1 MKKIIWATASLLLHA
16 SVSPSLQQTAANNI
30 TFATAARAIH
40 GVRPALYL
48 GASPAVRTL
57 GVDKKVLSHKLARI
71 ALNEGAIGA
80 DAGKVL
86 QPFAPS
92 KVKMDGAEADHP
104 LNDATQVI
112 GHLAVLDDRFPVFV
126 TAKYDD
132 TGKPPTVGGLFLV
145 DDDVVGGSIT
155 HADAINDHEGEAIKA
170 VPAALAAGKRF
181 VFAIV
186 SKGDAQFDDPV
197 EDKRGIAV
205 FEYATHNA
213 AAGSD
218 EENSEATTGKKL
230 TQINAPNYA
239 DATAKA
245 LTIDLSAKVS
255 PVVAFGDGTANG
267 IDHALV
273 GRTASAV
280 WDEGLQR
287 LYVGFNA
294 TRCDDPTKPGG
305 VLGLCM
311 AHPTYAADGKLQ
323 KFDVLP
329 VVDSPGRGHLYS
341 KLGNMVSEN
350 NNPDYGVGDFAHPL
364 HGIVN
369 AAGNVGF
376 SVTIQDLN
384 ICWNILKSAVE
395 YVRSHPGGAG
405 DTAQD
410 LLDYLRG
417 QALGTAQ
424 IFAALAD
431 AQVFLSDF
439 NGALA
444 AGGRVNSPAPAAAAG
459 PTHLYVFWADQNVVG
474 APAGA
479 NSDVALLAAIRARF
493 VQLLANAKIV
503 NQAYAMGNFANSVF
517 TNSLDFIIG
526 YYADGN
532 TFRLD
537 ENTGVVQARNDGN
550 DDLAVSIP
558 RLAVMNTSSGR
569 PYLIVHSIMS
579 TSPMSVGGSLYTEA
593 DNWIYALPLIPN
605 ALNGAEY
612 LKGTIAAVDN
622 DKVGKIAFDPAMGV
636 DPGTYQVPQDFAAMP
651 KRFQRAVRVG
661 GGNPVPAS
669 WVQDMFVAGDSVYI
683 TLAGVQAGQ
692 QGVFKSTAIFDGD
705 GRIIDWTPATR
716 VMGQVTQTFAGMV
729 DPKSANFYSLTQTP
743 TGQPGAT
750 GASTAQVTQW
760 GKGRPAM
767 HGGNADYSLGA
778 VLGKLFDQKKG
789 GVHGA
794 ISFDELTYGFPKKQL
809 SMLMAYGFD
818 SVALVQ
824 TGRRKGRA
832 FTPFNKHAI
841 ADDAA
846 HDIRRNVFLF
856 NDPNVAAIGP
866 VTCGAV
872 VHNPPVGANPGWTRF
887 YVGGYRGLVMQ
898 EIPYANPA
906 GFMAALGA
914 VVPLVGFGAHPVP
927 GVLPGDVVTAV
938 GESVTRDA
946 AGAIDHWY
954 LHVLT
959 HRGVIVNEIQGAA
972 GGGGWVGAPIGP
984 LGGANAIDGC
994 VLANGTIV
1002 ATRTGLNFV
1011 PAAGAGQVALA
1022 MPQNVTP
1029 LQIQVVAA
1037 RDRDGLF
1044 VLPATVYVL
1053 GMGPRMADDV
1063 ADAAV
1068 VGNDLVPQLWRV
1080 ALWADDRGAVAANT
1094 SKIIDVYKNHPTLKG
1109 QPRPYA
1115 QYDNLRLNFTVD
1127 GSMWFDASSRDG
1139 MNADFLRVTELTKP
1153 QDQLDGFVALQKS
1166 LVDKLDLDSAGNF
1179 RIGIP
1184 LREAATGAWLVPG
1197 DWGLRVN
1204 E

>member
-1 MKKIIWATASLLLHA
+1 MKKFIWATASLLFHA
-16 SVSPSLQQTAANNI
+16 SASPSLQQTATNNI
-30 TFATAARAIH
+30 TFATAAKAVHAIT
-40 GVRPALYL
+40 PALYV

-57 GVDKKVLSHKLARI
+57 GVDKKVLSNKLARI
-71 ALNEGAIGA
+71 AVNDAAIGA

-92 KVKMDGAEADHP
+92 KIKLDGSDADHP

-112 GHLAVLDDRFPVFV
+112 GQLAILDDRFPVFA

-145 DDDVVGGSIT
+145 DDDVAGASIT
-155 HADAINDHEGEAIKA
+155 KADAINDHEGNPIKA

-181 VFAIV
+181 VFAAV
-186 SKGDAQFDDPV
+186 SKGDSQFDDPV

-205 FEYATHNA
+205 FEYAVPDVSA
-213 AAGSD
+213 ASGDGA
-218 EENSEATTGKKL
+218 APTTTDKKL
-230 TQINAPNYA
+230 KQINGPNYA

-273 GRTASAV
+273 GRTASAA

-311 AHPTYAADGKLQ
+311 AYPTYAADATTLQ
-323 KFDVLP
+323 KFDVVP

-341 KLGNMVSEN
+341 PPAAGIFEKS
-350 NNPDYGVGDFAHPL
+350 NPDFAIADFAHDLIGGLPPAPL
-364 HGIVN
+364 APANFVAGFVAPW
-369 AAGNVGF
+369 AASAF
-376 SVTIQDLN
+376 SVTLSDLQ
-384 ICWNILKSAVE
+384 ICSKVLEEAVK
-395 YVRSHPGGAG
+395 YCRTHPAGGAG
-405 DTAQD
+405 NHATD
-410 LLDYLRG
+410 LLTYLRG
-417 QALGTAQ
+417 NAPGDAN
-424 IFAALAD
+424 IGFAPR
-431 AQVFLSDF
+431 VNNYFLSDW
-439 NGALA
+439 N
-444 AGGRVNSPAPAAAAG
+444 PAA
-459 PTHLYVFWADQNVVG
+459 VG
-474 APAGA
+474 AHTLTIFGKNFDTINNAGA
-479 NSDVALLAAIRARF
+479 DTHILLLSAIRARF

-503 NQAYAMGNFANSVF
+503 NKAYAMGNFANSVF

-579 TSPMSVGGSLYTEA
+579 TSPVSVGGSLYTEA

-612 LKGTIAAVDN
+612 LKGTIAAVVN

-705 GRIIDWTPATR
+705 GCIIDWTPATR

-760 GKGRPAM
+760 GKGSPAM
-767 HGGNADYSLGA
+767 HGGNPDYSLDA
-778 VLGKLFDQKKG
+778 VLSKAFPKNKG

-794 ISFDELTYGFPKKQL
+794 ISFDDMTYGFPKKQL

-832 FTPFNKHAI
+832 FTPFNKHAV

-846 HDIRRNVFLF
+846 HDIKQNVFLF

-872 VHNPPVGANPGWTRF
+872 VHCPPDPAQAGWTRF

-898 EIPYANPA
+898 EIAYANPA
-906 GFMAALGA
+906 AFMAAFPPAGF
-914 VVPLVGFGAHPVP
+914 VGHAVP
-927 GVLPGDVVTAV
+927 GVLPGDGVTAV
-938 GESVTRDA
+938 GESVTRDPVT
-946 AGAIDHWY
+946 GLINHWY

-959 HRGVIVNEIQGAA
+959 HRGVIVNEIPVAPGAFVA
-972 GGGGWVGAPIGP
+972 LNVLGP

-1011 PAAGAGQVALA
+1011 PSAGAGQVALA
-1022 MPQNVTP
+1022 MAQNVTP

-1044 VLPATVYVL
+1044 ALPATVYVL

-1063 ADAAV
+1063 ADAAA

-1080 ALWADDRGAVAANT
+1080 ALWADAAGAVAANT
-1094 SKIIDVYKNHPTLKG
+1094 SKTIDVYKNHPTLKG

-1127 GSMWFDASSRDG
+1127 GSMWFDALSRDG

-1153 QDQLDGFVALQKS
+1153 QDQLDGFVALQTS